1 MTSVIVSLQVNLILS
16 YSENNLLPTQD
27 GLSEIARRNEA
38 SASEMLH
45 VVLGFAWGLAS
56 IVIVSGFLGYGT
68 RLSLYLA
75 IGWWTFIG
83 VPLLFWQK
91 LSTVDK
97 KLLCLTILALLIVRW
112 GYSWLISPPQEAM
125 TGLVLGL
132 LYVPVIMT
140 ITTILFSGRSRLI
153 CVSVGVIMGMI
164 AIIGSSR
171 EALAISFLNDW
182 RLGPLVFCV
191 FALYAWLLSNWIRE
205 REQLETTTQQAQG
218 LALAANTDALTGVFN
233 RRAVA
238 DFLEQNALSRR
249 QCGVIFLDLDHFKLV
264 NDTYGH
270 DRGDSVLAQVAEILH
285 LRTREGDF
293 VARWGGEEFIVIVT
307 NVSAHQ
313 TTDIAEYLR
322 GHIEQATY
330 HEVPRL
336 TASFGVAHTLSGA
349 QLQGAINRADQALY
363 QAKASGRNRVVS
375 D

>member
-1 MTSVIVSLQVNLILS
+1 MTSVIISVQVNLILS

-38 SASEMLH
+38 SASAMLR

-56 IVIVSGFLGYGT
+56 FVIVSGFLGYGT

-75 IGWWTFIG
+75 IGWWTFMG
-83 VPLLFWQK
+83 VPLLFWRK
-91 LSTVDK
+91 LSSVDK
-97 KLLCLTILALLIVRW
+97 KLLCLVILALLTARW
-112 GYSWLISPPQEAM
+112 GYSWLISPPREAM

-153 CVSVGVIMGMI
+153 CVSMGVIMGII

-171 EALAISFLNDW
+171 EALAITFLNDW
-182 RLGPLVFCV
+182 RLGPLVFFV

-218 LALAANTDALTGVFN
+218 LALAANTDALTGAFN

-270 DRGDSVLAQVAEILH
+270 DQGDSVLAQVADILH

-293 VARWGGEEFIVIVT
+293 VARWGGEEFLVIVT

-313 TTDIAEYLR
+313 TADIAEYLR

-330 HEVPRL
+330 HGVPRL
-336 TASFGVAHTLSGA
+336 TASFGVAHTIAGA